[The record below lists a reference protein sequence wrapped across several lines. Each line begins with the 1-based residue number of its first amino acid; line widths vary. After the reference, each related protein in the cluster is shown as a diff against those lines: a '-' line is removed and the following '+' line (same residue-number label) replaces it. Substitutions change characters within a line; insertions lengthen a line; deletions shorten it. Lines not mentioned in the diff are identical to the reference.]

1 MEGVHDLYFTTL
13 TRIQNRPI
21 GKAYIGMSNS
31 PGIPPSLDIEPKMT
45 DYYYMVLFRVKIPK
59 WDLKR
64 KLAIEALTRKRK
76 EKKKDGLKQES
87 SDY

>member
-31 PGIPPSLDIEPKMT
+31 PESRCSLDIEPKMT

>member
-31 PGIPPSLDIEPKMT
+31 PESRCSLDIEPKMT
-45 DYYYMVLFRVKIPK
+45 DYYYM
-59 WDLKR
+59 
-64 KLAIEALTRKRK
+64 
-76 EKKKDGLKQES
+76 
-87 SDY
+87 